1 MQIEITETGAA
12 GNRGLLLLLAAV
24 NFLVLL
30 DVTIINVALPAI
42 GREFTGGGAALQWL
56 VSGYTLTYALGLLP
70 AGRLGDRFGP
80 RTILL
85 AGLGGFALGSLLCGM
100 APSMVWLQIGRVAQG
115 IGAAMVSPQA
125 MAIAHRM
132 FKGPD
137 RAGAFAIFGL
147 VAGLASVLGPLVGGW
162 LVSADLFGLG
172 WRPIFLINP
181 PLAVLLVFVLRHR
194 IAAIRGDARVH
205 FDPAAVALSALGL
218 LCVLIPLIEG
228 RRFGWPVWAWA
239 MLLAALPVFGA
250 LIWWER
256 RRGRA
261 GRTQL
266 LPLALLGQGAF
277 RWYVP
282 AVGLFFAGLPGFFM
296 ILALFL
302 QTGFGFSP
310 LQSGVTAFPLSLGIM
325 LASIL
330 TPALTR
336 VSPQLRVALG
346 GALLLVG
353 LGLVRSLIRGFDGVA
368 DQPWLMG
375 GLLVAGIGF
384 GLAVGPLF
392 HLALERVTEA
402 EAGIASALLQT
413 FQQIGSALGVAVM
426 GSLFFSRLDAGL
438 GWTTAFAAGT
448 LGAILCFAG
457 FLALFVYRWLRG
469 GARQSQIG

>member
-1 MQIEITETGAA
+1 
-12 GNRGLLLLLAAV
+12 
-24 NFLVLL
+24 
-30 DVTIINVALPAI
+30 
-42 GREFTGGGAALQWL
+42 
-56 VSGYTLTYALGLLP
+56 
-70 AGRLGDRFGP
+70 
-80 RTILL
+80 
-85 AGLGGFALGSLLCGM
+85 
-100 APSMVWLQIGRVAQG
+100 
-115 IGAAMVSPQA
+115 MVSPQA

-162 LVSADLFGLG
+162 LVSADLFGLA

-181 PLAVLLVFVLRHR
+181 PLAVLLVFALRHR
-194 IAAIRGDARVH
+194 IAGISGDARVH

-228 RRFGWPVWAWA
+228 RRFGWPVWTWA

-266 LPLALLGQGAF
+266 LPLALLGQGEF

-325 LASIL
+325 VASII
-330 TPALTR
+330 
-336 VSPQLRVALG
+336 SYHQL
-346 GALLLVG
+346 
-353 LGLVRSLIRGFDGVA
+353 S
-368 DQPWLMG
+368 
-375 GLLVAGIGF
+375 
-384 GLAVGPLF
+384 
-392 HLALERVTEA
+392 
-402 EAGIASALLQT
+402 SA
-413 FQQIGSALGVAVM
+413 
-426 GSLFFSRLDAGL
+426 R
-438 GWTTAFAAGT
+438 
-448 LGAILCFAG
+448 
-457 FLALFVYRWLRG
+457 R
-469 GARQSQIG
+469 